1 LSDKSWFVVESQ
13 ILPVVKSNLEAASP
27 GWGGYNWLPIERRQ
41 LCWAHLKR
49 EFTKI
54 AQRAGVSRTLG
65 EELLE
70 QERQLCELW
79 YRVRD
84 GTLARTEFIEL
95 VRPIRERILAL
106 LKVFSSILNSL
117 FKEFPTV

>member
-1 LSDKSWFVVESQ
+1 VVESQ